1 MRTLEE
7 IIRDI
12 LSNEDKEDS
21 DPKNC
26 VLSTSMSIGDDN
38 KVNGQKVIKNK

>member
-12 LSNEDKEDS
+12 LTNEDKEDN

-26 VLSTSMSIGDDN
+26 VLSTSMSIKDDD
-38 KVNGQKVIKNK
+38 KINGQKVIKNK

>member
-12 LSNEDKEDS
+12 LSNEDKEDN

-38 KVNGQKVIKNK
+38 KVNNQKVIKNK